1 MQFLLCLVFDYTFN
15 FFFCKRTNKT
25 TTHKR
30 SKIVQ
35 SPSLALVD
43 HRQDRNMTHRTMHWS
58 GSALIQN
65 AGHRKLTPEV
75 IRVIVSQELSE
86 MRQELCSV

>member
-1 MQFLLCLVFDYTFN
+1 MQFLLRLVFYYAFN
-15 FFFCKRTNKT
+15 FFFFFVKEQTQNNHTK
-25 TTHKR
+25 KR

-58 GSALIQN
+58 GSVLIQN
-65 AGHRKLTPEV
+65 AGHIKLTPEI
-75 IRVIVSQELSE
+75 IRVIVSQEFSE
-86 MRQELCSV
+86 MRQ

>member
-1 MQFLLCLVFDYTFN
+1 MQFLLRLVFYYAFN
-15 FFFCKRTNKT
+15 FFFFCKRTNSKQP
-25 TTHKR
+25 HKKR

-65 AGHRKLTPEV
+65 AGHIKLTPEV

-86 MRQELCSV
+86 MRQ